1 MAGSHNDI
9 HVLQC
14 SNVFSRL
21 VEGHAPTVNFVINGH
36 EYNKGYYLTDGI
48 YPRWATF
55 VKTISGVVPG
65 GKNSWSAQCQEAYRK
80 NVECAFAML
89 QARFAIVRYPALT
102 WLKDQMWEVM
112 NACVTMHNMIIESER
127 EYPVVD
133 PEPYHR
139 QGPLATVDRK
149 VPAAFAAFL
158 AMLQEIRDKNTHSQL
173 QDDLVEHL
181 WILKGNTT

>member
-21 VEGHAPTVNFVINGH
+21 VEGHDPTVNFVINSH

-65 GKNSWSAQCQEAYRK
+65 GKKSWSAQCQEAYRK
-80 NVECAFAML
+80 DVESAFAAL
-89 QARFAIVRYPALT
+89 QARFAIVRRYPALT

-127 EYPVVD
+127 EHVVD

-139 QGPLATVDRK
+139 QDPLAIVDHQQ
-149 VPAAFAAFL
+149 VSAASAAFL
-158 AMLQEIRDKNTHSQL
+158 ATLQEI
-173 QDDLVEHL
+173 
-181 WILKGNTT
+181 